1 MRRAPRAGTPESEG
15 RSRGAGRARRR
26 EASARARGEGGGGG
40 GVDGGRAREGGARR
54 LRSRRPSV
62 TVTLV

>member
-15 RSRGAGRARRR
+15 RGRG
-26 EASARARGEGGGGG
+26 RGERVPGKRQRELAGKVGGGW
-40 GVDGGRAREGGARR
+40 AQEGGANW
-54 LRSRRPSV
+54 LCHPRPSV